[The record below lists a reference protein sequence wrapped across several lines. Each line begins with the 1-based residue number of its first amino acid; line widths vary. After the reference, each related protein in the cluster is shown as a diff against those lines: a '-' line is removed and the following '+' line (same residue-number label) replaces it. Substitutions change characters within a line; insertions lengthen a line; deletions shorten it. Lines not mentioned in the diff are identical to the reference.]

1 MDPRSAVPYPGQVVC
16 PDSAFDW
23 LPLAAFLFLTC
34 NSLNYAYQ
42 SRHDPRALFFVS
54 FAYSN
59 LLMLFLCLRRLEKLA
74 PDDPPEHRKRT
85 LSAVWVLF
93 TVLNLAFAW
102 RAPEILPPLLTVAMA
117 GFYVLIIYPQADGD
131 SGRSMVPS
139 AEQNV

>member
-1 MDPRSAVPYPGQVVC
+1 WILEALCLIPVRWFVRIAPSTGFPSPRSC
-16 PDSAFDW
+16 SS
-23 LPLAAFLFLTC
+23 LATHSTTHT
-34 NSLNYAYQ
+34 SLATTPA
-42 SRHDPRALFFVS
+42 RLFFVS

-102 RAPEILPPLLTVAMA
+102 RAPEILPLLLTVAMA